1 MGAPLRN
8 SKALCK
14 GGKESGFPPWPGSL
28 GGGVWVEVQARALMT
43 FRGFIQFYSRLSPE
57 ALATEWRRRVL
68 NI

>member
-1 MGAPLRN
+1 
-8 SKALCK
+8 
-14 GGKESGFPPWPGSL
+14 
-28 GGGVWVEVQARALMT
+28 MT